1 MLKFDTFYIKCPCC
15 GCHLEGHLVRSEMVN
30 KSVLFSDGKILNDT
44 YITEPQKFIIC
55 PACSHWFWVDK
66 YEEPIVSYVK
76 PDGPYY
82 NWNHWR
88 FFGVRFSKNAGKIA
102 LKEHYRK
109 ALEVVGGDR
118 DKELYLRRLMW
129 WAYNDLV
136 RNNYQGKLSHLL
148 SGQMSFNVWRKNRR
162 KLLEGRQLFRKYHD
176 EYVENLKALLVLLKG
191 RYTPNDEEY
200 EASTL
205 EIIELY
211 REMGEFDEAQKI
223 LDTIP
228 RRTHY
233 IANIE
238 KEVKKRHDF
247 VFLVVG

>member
-1 MLKFDTFYIKCPCC
+1 MIKFDTFYIKCPSC
-15 GCHLEGHLVRSEMVN
+15 GCNLEGHIVRSEMVN

-44 YITEPQKFIIC
+44 YITETQKFIIC
-55 PACSHWFWVDK
+55 PSCSHWFWVDK
-66 YEEPIVSYVK
+66 YEEPVISYTK
-76 PDGPYY
+76 PDGPCY

-88 FFGVRFSKNAGKIA
+88 FFGVRFSKNAGRLA
-102 LKEHYRK
+102 LKEHYRQ
-109 ALEVVGGDR
+109 ALEVVKGDR

-136 RNNYQGKLSHLL
+136 RNNYQGKIRYLL
-148 SGQMSFNVWRKNRR
+148 SGAMSFNVWRKNRQ
-162 KLLEGRQLFRKYHD
+162 KLLEGRMLFKKYHE
-176 EYVENLKALLVLLKG
+176 EYIGNLKALLVLLKG
-191 RYTPNDEEY
+191 RYTPEDEEY

-211 REMGEFDEAQKI
+211 REMGEYDEAQKI
-223 LDTIP
+223 LNTIP

>member
-1 MLKFDTFYIKCPCC
+1 
-15 GCHLEGHLVRSEMVN
+15 
-30 KSVLFSDGKILNDT
+30 
-44 YITEPQKFIIC
+44 
-55 PACSHWFWVDK
+55 
-66 YEEPIVSYVK
+66 
-76 PDGPYY
+76 
-82 NWNHWR
+82 
-88 FFGVRFSKNAGKIA
+88 
-102 LKEHYRK
+102 
-109 ALEVVGGDR
+109 
-118 DKELYLRRLMW
+118 
-129 WAYNDLV
+129 
-136 RNNYQGKLSHLL
+136 
-148 SGQMSFNVWRKNRR
+148 MSFNVWRKNRQ
-162 KLLEGRQLFRKYHD
+162 KLLEGRMLFRKYHD